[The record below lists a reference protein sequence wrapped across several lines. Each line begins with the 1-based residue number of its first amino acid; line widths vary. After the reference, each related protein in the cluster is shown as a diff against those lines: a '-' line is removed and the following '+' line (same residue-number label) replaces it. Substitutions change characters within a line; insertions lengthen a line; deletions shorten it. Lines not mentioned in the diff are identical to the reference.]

1 MPYQQVFREDWLVTA
16 VGGHWQPSSH
26 PHGVRQE
33 GISSLCLGHSGSNV
47 VVCVCVYAYT
57 CTNEHYCFL
66 TTVEYSRKHVFEQS
80 QKPAIDGKHF
90 MARMIKQSLGFHFP
104 LIASVFI
111 SVVRHANT
119 Y

>member
-1 MPYQQVFREDWLVTA
+1 MPYQQVFPEDWLVTA
-16 VGGHWQPSSH
+16 VDGHWQPSSH

-33 GISSLCLGHSGSNV
+33 GISSLCSGHSGSNV
-47 VVCVCVYAYT
+47 VVYACVCVHAQMS
-57 CTNEHYCFL
+57 